1 MRILQEFLLRSSL
14 SNLVLQA
21 SKGDKP
27 GGINRLY
34 RYYKAKYYS
43 SKDTGPSRDICT
55 KPPEEDITVLN
66 RY

>member
-1 MRILQEFLLRSSL
+1 
-14 SNLVLQA
+14 VLQA